1 MLTRQ
6 SRWTRKSRMKQ
17 KTRRRRLM
25 AESLESRRLLAASM
39 GWDGPGQ
46 GSAELSY
53 YIEGV
58 APGLSAAETV
68 QALETALDAW
78 ASVVDV
84 TFTPT
89 STAGLRDSIDISF
102 AAIDGNGGTLA
113 QAYFPDDVNP
123 PRIAGDIQFD
133 IAENWEI
140 GNEQGN
146 AAFDLVWVAV
156 HEIGHS
162 LGLEHSDDFGA
173 VLSES
178 VSPAQAFTELGDSD
192 IDEILQL
199 YAPAVTETPSEDDVT
214 DPDVDEDPDVIIDHG
229 GLIDPTDPAD
239 DETDDESDVDS
250 GTDDESDGDSGTD
263 DTPTNDGD
271 DQADDDE
278 TDGDETDGDE
288 TDGDETDGDETD
300 GDETDGDET
309 DGTDESDTPD
319 DGNTDAG
326 DDMADDDETDAD
338 DLPSA
343 LSDAAINRLT
353 RINTDTLFETYDA
366 DGDGFLAESEV
377 PTRLWTHLFD
387 AQADADGDTVLS
399 SEEISSLV
407 AMLRQNRFDTLDS
420 DGDGTLTE
428 DELSRRQWRRLSAAD
443 ADLDATISFD
453 EFDQWMD
460 DRGSDTGAKSA
471 RFGFGP
477 MFTRMILDTMLN
489 MFRQVLSFAMRP
501 SGFGNGFNSFFRI

>member
-1 MLTRQ
+1 MKDFEFMLTGQ
-6 SRWTRKSRMKQ
+6 SRLTRKSRMKQ
-17 KTRRRRLM
+17 RTRRRRLM

-46 GSAELSY
+46 GAADLSY
-53 YIEGV
+53 YIEGT
-58 APGLSAAETV
+58 APGLSSEETI
-68 QALETALDAW
+68 QALETAFDAW
-78 ASVVDV
+78 ASVADI

-102 AAIDGNGGTLA
+102 AAIDGSGGTLA

-133 IAENWEI
+133 IAENWEV

-192 IDEILQL
+192 INEILEL

-214 DPDVDEDPDVIIDHG
+214 DPDVDEDPDFIIDDG
-229 GLIDPTDPAD
+229 GLIDPTDSAD
-239 DETDDESDVDS
+239 D

-263 DTPTNDGD
+263 DTPTNDGEE
-271 DQADDDE
+271 QA
-278 TDGDETDGDE
+278 
-288 TDGDETDGDETD
+288 DGDETD

-326 DDMADDDETDAD
+326 DDMADDDDTDAGD
-338 DLPSA
+338 VPPT

-353 RINTDTLFETYDA
+353 RINTDTLFETYDT

-387 AQADADGDTVLS
+387 AQADTDGDTVLS

-460 DRGSDTGAKSA
+460 DRGSEAGAKSE
-471 RFGFGP
+471 RFGFGS

-489 MFRQVLSFAMRP
+489 MFRQVLSFALHP
-501 SGFGNGFNSFFRI
+501 SGFRTGFSSFFRI